1 MQPQDTEAL
10 EGAAWSDFVRRL
22 GTHLA
27 GQWPAMPERLGERYD
42 AFIDLAV
49 QQAAQRGLSHAA
61 SVGRYVNLWFV
72 WGPAFHDKPGFEWAQ
87 AILAAPREHQPERQ
101 PGSQSE
107 SQPDSEW
114 LTVHQLVQRSLAEL
128 QRLPGAR
135 IEPQALVVADE
146 RVIDTFG
153 PLGRQGGMLRP
164 LPEPLPRKACDLE
177 AADLRLLDDGGL
189 QEYQLT
195 GGDWQRTAVPVPPA
209 LRVMAERPLPKLI
222 GVLSHQLGHGRQAKL
237 QLRVRT
243 HAVCNGDLHPG
254 VGLFGPHGR
263 WSWAGHE
270 TRAFNWPVATREQ
283 PLPSAGAGTAIA
295 EETAPEAHKLLIET
309 CGLRDEGEPLG
320 VQATVVSAWPAAQW
334 WLELKRA
341 APERQVLLPGTRE
354 WVRGA
359 TRCRIERDGAA
370 QDAAPL
376 KLQFE
381 DGLDAAAAAGLQQL
395 AAAWEGLSG
404 LSAPRLEGQLGLLVG
419 NAAFT
424 WGWRLGPDGLAGPA
438 FMRLVAALAL
448 EACQA
453 DIEFGGELALAGT
466 RTRVTLRVAG
476 QAPLRV
482 ELRRETPQP
491 PMAVALKPAVVSWQW
506 PFTLALEPL
515 AGDAA
520 ALLQQAGPLTG
531 ALVGEAGLRPCTHG
545 SSGWEWFVMLRLEPV
560 AVPLRAAD
568 PLLGQTRWVQ
578 PLLPALTLVDWSLG

>member
-61 SVGRYVNLWFV
+61 SVARYVNLWFV

-87 AILAAPREHQPERQ
+87 GLLAAPREPRPE
-101 PGSQSE
+101 
-107 SQPDSEW
+107 SEW

-135 IEPQALVVADE
+135 IEPQALLAADE

-153 PLGRQGGMLRP
+153 ALGRQGAMLLP
-164 LPEPLPRKACDLE
+164 QPEPLPRKACDLE
-177 AADLRLLDDGGL
+177 AADLRLLDDGGQ
-189 QEYQLT
+189 QEYQLVA
-195 GGDWQRTAVPVPPA
+195 GDWQRAAVPAPAA
-209 LRVMAERPLPKLI
+209 LRVMTERPMPKLI
-222 GVLSHQLGHGRQAKL
+222 GVLSHQLGQGRQAKL

-243 HAVCNGDLHPG
+243 FAVCNGDLHPAAAW
-254 VGLFGPHGR
+254 LGPHGR

-270 TRAFNWPVATREQ
+270 TRAFSWPVATREQ
-283 PLPSAGAGTAIA
+283 PLPAAGPGTAIA
-295 EETAPEAHKLLIET
+295 EETGPEAHKLLIET

-341 APERQVLLPGTRE
+341 APERQALLPASRA
-354 WVRGA
+354 WARGA
-359 TRCRIERDGAA
+359 TRCRVERDGAA

-376 KLQFE
+376 KRQFE

-395 AAAWEGLSG
+395 AAAWEGLPG
-404 LSAPRLEGQLGLLVG
+404 LSAPRLEAQLGLLVG
-419 NAAFT
+419 SAACT

-448 EACQA
+448 DACRA
-453 DIEFGGELALAGT
+453 DLEIGGELMLAGT
-466 RTRVTLRVAG
+466 RTRVTLSLAG
-476 QAPLRV
+476 QSPLRH
-482 ELRRETPQP
+482 ELRREAPQP
-491 PMAVALKPAVVSWQW
+491 PTAVVLKPAVASWRW

-520 ALLQQAGPLTG
+520 ALLQQTGPLTG
-531 ALVGEAGLRPCTHG
+531 ALVGEAGLRPGTHG
-545 SSGWEWFVMLRLEPV
+545 SSGWEWFAALRVEPV
-560 AVPLRAAD
+560 AVPLLAAD
-568 PLLGQTRWVQ
+568 PLLGQTRWLQ